1 MPTAPTAAG
10 TRGQR
15 VLVVEDDALNQRLA
29 QRMLGHL
36 GYDVDLAGSG
46 REALE
51 ALALRPYAAVLMD
64 GHLPEM
70 DGFATTRALRA
81 REGDGTRTPVIAVSG
96 ATLDEDHARPRGGHG
111 RLPRQAPR
119 ARPPPGLPGPVDQ
132 HGGGLRAGAGPLA
145 ATDDDSMDTTRPTR
159 RSSVR
164 SSRHPSTRALA

>member
-1 MPTAPTAAG
+1 MADGADRTDGGPDARP
-10 TRGQR
+10 R

-70 DGFATTRALRA
+70 DGFATTRELRA

-96 ATLDEDHARPRGGHG
+96 ATLDEDRAKARDAGMDDYLDKPLELDR
-111 RLPRQAPR
+111 
-119 ARPPPGLPGPVDQ
+119 
-132 HGGGLRAGAGPLA
+132 LRACLARWISAAGG
-145 ATDDDSMDTTRPTR
+145 
-159 RSSVR
+159 
-164 SSRHPSTRALA
+164 